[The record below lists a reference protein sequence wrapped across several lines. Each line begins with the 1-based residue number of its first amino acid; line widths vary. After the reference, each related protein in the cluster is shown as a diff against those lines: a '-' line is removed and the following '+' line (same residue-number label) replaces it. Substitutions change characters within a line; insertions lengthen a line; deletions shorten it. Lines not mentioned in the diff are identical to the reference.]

1 MNEKKKCDS
10 RVKIQKRQSRAKMRR
25 FQRLM
30 SGANK
35 RMKG

>member
-1 MNEKKKCDS
+1 MKRKGDS
-10 RVKIQKRQSRAKMRR
+10 RVKTQKKQFRAKKRR

-30 SGANK
+30 GGANK

>member
-10 RVKIQKRQSRAKMRR
+10 KVKIQKGQSRAKMKR

-30 SGANK
+30 GGANK
-35 RMKG
+35 KMKG

>member
-1 MNEKKKCDS
+1 MKRKSDS
-10 RVKIQKRQSRAKMRR
+10 RVKTQKEQSRAKMRR

-30 SGANK
+30 GGANK